1 MRLFA
6 EEKKF
11 FYRVCVLIINMAKKS
26 HELIYGIHAVE
37 SAIRN
42 QPENVLKVFVQQ
54 GRNDNRIQKIQHIA
68 KNSGVSIQVISND
81 KLKEKCTKARH
92 QGVVAEIRFNK
103 SSAVSLDDILE
114 KESLLLLVLDEV
126 QDPHNIG
133 ACLRTADAV
142 AVDAVIVSKNRSP
155 ALTPVIRNVASGA
168 AETVPY
174 IMVSNL
180 ARVLEKIKQSNVCV
194 IGTSGDCEQT
204 IYNISDSTSISN
216 RLALVMGSEGKG
228 LRRLTREA
236 CDELVSIPMQGSVES
251 LNISVAAA
259 VCLYEVRRQQKDIS

>member
-1 MRLFA
+1 
-6 EEKKF
+6 
-11 FYRVCVLIINMAKKS
+11 MAKKP

-42 QPENVLKVFVQQ
+42 QPENVLQVFVQQ
-54 GRNDNRIQKIQHIA
+54 GRNDNRIQKIQDIA
-68 KNSGVSIQVISND
+68 KNSGVSLQSISND
-81 KLKEKCTKARH
+81 KLKEKCPKARH
-92 QGVVAEIRFNK
+92 QGVVAEIRYNK

-114 KESLLLLVLDEV
+114 KKSLLLLILDEV

-142 AVDAVIVSKNRSP
+142 GVDAVIVSKNRSP

-180 ARVLEKIKQSNVCV
+180 ARVLEKIKQSNVWV

-204 IYNISDSTSISN
+204 IYSSSLSNSHSNSMSN

-228 LRRLTREA
+228 MRRLTREA

-251 LNISVAAA
+251 LNISVATA
-259 VCLYEVRRQQKDIS
+259 VCLYEIRRQQKDILTRRVKRIPCIQDAP